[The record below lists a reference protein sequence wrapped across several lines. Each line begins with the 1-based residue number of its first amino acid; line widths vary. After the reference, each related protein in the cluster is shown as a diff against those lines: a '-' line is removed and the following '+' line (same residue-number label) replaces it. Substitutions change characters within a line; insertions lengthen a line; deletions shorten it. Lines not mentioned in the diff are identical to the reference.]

1 MINSDY
7 RQSNIRQNDGNPI
20 NSNSIPSNNLM
31 LNNGGFHCIE
41 EDGKIIY
48 HWIDT
53 AIEHLSSTKLWDI
66 LRLAKIPNCGID
78 QNFAS
83 QVINELKLR
92 NHFDENQPW
101 MKPH

>member
-1 MINSDY
+1 MINFDY
-7 RQSNIRQNDGNPI
+7 RQNDNNQL
-20 NSNSIPSNNLM
+20 NSNSMPSNKLM
-31 LNNGGFHCIE
+31 TNSGCFRCVE

-66 LRLAKIPNCGID
+66 LRLAKISGCGVD
-78 QNFAS
+78 QAFSN

-92 NHFDENQPW
+92 NHFDKNQPW